1 MRTASDDLD
10 EVGGWVVVASRA
22 FIKRRC
28 RLARGAVRSHIPRP
42 LCRGERGVEYDPTL
56 LTFIARDGGWSRE
69 EDGGGGLCGKR
80 NGKSQT
86 SSTVVYSFNE

>member
-1 MRTASDDLD
+1 MISMR
-10 EVGGWVVVASRA
+10 WVVGLWWP
-22 FIKRRC
+22 
-28 RLARGAVRSHIPRP
+28 LALSSSAGAVWHAARFDPTSLAP
-42 LCRGERGVEYDPTL
+42 CVGVRGVEYDPAL
-56 LTFIARDGGWSRE
+56 LTFIARDGRWSRE